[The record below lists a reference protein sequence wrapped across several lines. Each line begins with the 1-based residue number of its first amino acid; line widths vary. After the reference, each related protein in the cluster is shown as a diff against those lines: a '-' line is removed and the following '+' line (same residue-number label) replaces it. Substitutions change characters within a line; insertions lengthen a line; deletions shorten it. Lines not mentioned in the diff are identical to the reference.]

1 MAMWTIIAFGCIL
14 TLRFMWLLLV
24 SVALALNAINV
35 VGYVKCK
42 RDAGNKIKAFGGTV
56 LTRGLK
62 AWSSSGQGGGLSGM
76 MGSASGIGRPQE

>member
-42 RDAGNKIKAFGGTV
+42 RFFNTGRCTFAEGQLGCCHFPCKPEYSERDGAVRMLLDSIK
-56 LTRGLK
+56 
-62 AWSSSGQGGGLSGM
+62 
-76 MGSASGIGRPQE
+76 